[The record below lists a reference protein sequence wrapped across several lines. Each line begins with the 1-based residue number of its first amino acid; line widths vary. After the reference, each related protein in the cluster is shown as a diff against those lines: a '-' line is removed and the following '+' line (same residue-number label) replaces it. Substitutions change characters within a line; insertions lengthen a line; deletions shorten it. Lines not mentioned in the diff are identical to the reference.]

1 MITNNK
7 KQIIIKEKLQLHH
20 KESEFNN
27 SRDSNTNDVGQVRI
41 LYFLRVEGKQF
52 FRLGFFYGPA

>member
-7 KQIIIKEKLQLHH
+7 KQITIREKPQLNQ
-20 KESEFNN
+20 KDSEFNN

-52 FRLGFFYGPA
+52 FGLGFFCAPG